1 METENTTKKME
12 FIEPEIT
19 IINLTGMPITADS
32 SVCCSFRGMVGYDS

>member
-1 METENTTKKME
+1 MDTENTQEKIE

-19 IINLTGMPITADS
+19 IINLTGMPISADS